1 MKSQLAMHF
10 LSMKKINRLDKIRL
24 RRSREMTMSAKQR
37 VDSFHLQLQN
47 LKYEV
52 MHLQKEITKCRQFR
66 SKDQDISLVSIEEFY
81 KDAPTSISNPEKT
94 KNDEHAQRKARLEW
108 EMEQRKNL
116 AEKEKDLKLVRD
128 NVEKLIREKQDKLLN
143 LKPQLQAILEATKPV
158 QEYLKMPYEEERVL
172 LSTSKFLPAPLFVLF
187 SQISAYR
194 RASDKRLKIDIDGDC
209 EEAKEYMFKQSS
221 ENSDSDYDDE
231 INNADEDDKPEESN
245 RKKGSS
251 GKNGSSNSH
260 QDKKENF
267 FECHPLCVSLVIN
280 HGNDGVGIVFKYLLN
295 LRIVLAKVTLNLS
308 KESKVD
314 VGEREVLHTSSLL
327 AHLTCYDP
335 GDSSPDPSSIYL
347 LKKAGM
353 EEIPDSVLE
362 EHGLPYI
369 WAQNLAGFDFPEALS
384 DEHRSTQVD
393 ENVCISKVD
402 NIVLSV
408 RNRLESRLSLQRQVS
423 HLEKAKVTNIE
434 LNIPEEFKDKFPA
447 RISSRIRNWGAVDFE
462 QYSSLEVAKHLQD
475 IIDKTDFIYRLQI
488 DRDPAKLIALIA
500 IKPDYPRTHPIFCLN
515 LHWNGEHNINNSE
528 HIRALEREINLGLN
542 NIFDENELVSHR
554 TEILSLQIQKLL
566 SGFDVMLEA
575 WNATQD
581 TDHLEFPR
589 EKTFLQPV
597 RGRDR
602 ILPLKYNS
610 KLQIYSQY

>member
-1 MKSQLAMHF
+1 MMMK
-10 LSMKKINRLDKIRL
+10 
-24 RRSREMTMSAKQR
+24 
-37 VDSFHLQLQN
+37 
-47 LKYEV
+47 
-52 MHLQKEITKCRQFR
+52 
-66 SKDQDISLVSIEEFY
+66 
-81 KDAPTSISNPEKT
+81 
-94 KNDEHAQRKARLEW
+94 
-108 EMEQRKNL
+108 
-116 AEKEKDLKLVRD
+116 
-128 NVEKLIREKQDKLLN
+128 
-143 LKPQLQAILEATKPV
+143 
-158 QEYLKMPYEEERVL
+158 
-172 LSTSKFLPAPLFVLF
+172 
-187 SQISAYR
+187 
-194 RASDKRLKIDIDGDC
+194 
-209 EEAKEYMFKQSS
+209 
-221 ENSDSDYDDE
+221 

-251 GKNGSSNSH
+251 GKKNGSSNSH

-280 HGNDGVGIVFKYLLN
+280 HGNDG
-295 LRIVLAKVTLNLS
+295 
-308 KESKVD
+308 ESKVD

-434 LNIPEEFKDKFPA
+434 LNIPEEFKD
-447 RISSRIRNWGAVDFE
+447 N
-462 QYSSLEVAKHLQD
+462 SLEVAKHLQD

-597 RGRDR
+597 RSVVLNPFYRA
-602 ILPLKYNS
+602 NS
-610 KLQIYSQY
+610 LQ